1 MALQL
6 GLSFGNGPFIV
17 HQLAPVRQRAL
28 GYQPKFL
35 LRALCDLCAMT
46 LPLPRSSSNPRADN
60 EELLA

>member
-17 HQLAPVRQRAL
+17 HKVARTP
-28 GYQPKFL
+28 GGE
-35 LRALCDLCAMT
+35 
-46 LPLPRSSSNPRADN
+46 N

>member
-17 HQLAPVRQRAL
+17 HKVVRVHRRVLDQL
-28 GYQPKFL
+28 FL
-35 LRALCDLCAMT
+35 RDLCAKILL
-46 LPLPRSSSNPRADN
+46 LPQSSRKPGAEN